1 MSNLVRE
8 LQQPVGGRV
17 GVMGNWVGCKLAG
30 RGGLV
35 GRGGV
40 DWGLVIV
47 LLVLASEVVE
57 RVKASHKLEAV
68 CMGQERLEVVCM
80 GQEKVEVV
88 CMELEKEREGG
99 RSFLQD
105 LPDEKMECIRE
116 RAQQRDG
123 RTEVVESGLRKGDG
137 APWGPDGDWTPQDG

>member
-47 LLVLASEVVE
+47 LLVSASEVVE

-68 CMGQERLEVVCM
+68 CMGL
-80 GQEKVEVV
+80 EKVEVV

-99 RSFLQD
+99 RGFLQD
-105 LPDEKMECIRE
+105 LPDEKKECIRE